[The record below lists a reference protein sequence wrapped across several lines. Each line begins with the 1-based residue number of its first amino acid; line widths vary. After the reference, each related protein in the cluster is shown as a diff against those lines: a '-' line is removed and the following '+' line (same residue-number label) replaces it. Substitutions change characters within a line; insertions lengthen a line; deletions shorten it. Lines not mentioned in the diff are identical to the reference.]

1 MKIRYFNRKYKKS
14 GSLLLSAVL
23 ATVLFTMLAGGYFAT
38 VSSGFNAIKST
49 NDALQAQQYAEI
61 EANKLR
67 LMSYANLDSAS
78 TQDQWKD
85 LPDSDGWQY
94 HINLSAENVIDA
106 DNKQRVA
113 NIEVR
118 KTDDINK
125 RFSLAVPVSSKSVQQ
140 PSSSGAVWGEREN
153 ISLDNHGGRNYT
165 YSRVNKSITFKSSG
179 ILTARTLMDTGGS
192 YGLDSTFVPRSTD
205 ACFKLNDRWY
215 YVQGGD
221 VSVPIKKGDI
231 IYLSNH
237 LNRIVRIHSFD
248 GQTADLSFVPF
259 A

>member
-1 MKIRYFNRKYKKS
+1 MKIRCFNRKYKKS

-106 DNKQRVA
+106 DNKQRIA
-113 NIEVR
+113 SIEVR
-118 KTDDINK
+118 KADDTEK
-125 RFSLAVPVSSKSVQQ
+125 RFSLAVPLSSRSAQQVSSSA
-140 PSSSGAVWGEREN
+140 AVWGEREN
-153 ISLDNHGGRNYT
+153 VDLMRPNGNTYT
-165 YSRVNKSITFKSSG
+165 YLRGEKSVVFKASG
-179 ILTARTLMDTGGS
+179 LLTVRTLMDVGGT
-192 YGLDSTFVPRSTD
+192 YGLDSNFTPRGND
-205 ACFKLNDRWY
+205 ACFKLNNRWY
-215 YVQGGD
+215 YVRGGD
-221 VSVPIKKGDI
+221 VSVPIKKGDK
-231 IYLSNH
+231 IYLSDF
-237 LNRIVRIHSFD
+237 LN
-248 GQTADLSFVPF
+248 LSAKMDSRHGEKANITFVPF

>member
-1 MKIRYFNRKYKKS
+1 MKIRCFNRKYKKS

-106 DNKQRVA
+106 DNKQRIA
-113 NIEVR
+113 SIEVR
-118 KTDDINK
+118 KADDTEK
-125 RFSLAVPVSSKSVQQ
+125 RFSLAVPLSSRSAQQVSSSA
-140 PSSSGAVWGEREN
+140 AVWGEREDIRLGIN
-153 ISLDNHGGRNYT
+153 SIGRTFLYDNNGT
-165 YSRVNKSITFKSSG
+165 ITFKSSG
-179 ILTARTLMDTGGS
+179 ILTVRTEMEGS
-192 YGLDSTFVPRSTD
+192 GTYGLDADFVPNNLDS
-205 ACFKLNDRWY
+205 CFKLNNRWY
-215 YVQGGD
+215 YVQHGD
-221 VSVPIKKGDI
+221 ISVPIHRGDTV
-231 IYLSNH
+231 YLSRYLQLLAEIEDNPGNGAS
-237 LNRIVRIHSFD
+237 L
-248 GQTADLSFVPF
+248 TFVAF
-259 A
+259 K